1 MTIPNTA
8 AELFEKWI
16 PARFAEFLATN
27 TGKTLQ
33 PNEHCSVVVTVDAES
48 WLLQIRERQL
58 TVTSSPADAPAS
70 FRLQVSGATLERFVL
85 SEIASLPS
93 VPEHT
98 PPSSPLLKLL
108 SLDDEFLELV
118 QAIPGGLRLVVKDG
132 ETQYSAT
139 LGPGSRPV
147 SPAACTMSCT
157 LADAELLRGGK
168 VQPMELFFG
177 GRIQLEGDPQVAMG
191 LAGLLL

>member
-1 MTIPNTA
+1 MTIPTTA
-8 AELFEKWI
+8 TELFENWI

-27 TGKTLQ
+27 TGKAIQ
-33 PNEHCSVVVTVDAES
+33 PNEHCSVVVSVDAES
-48 WLLQIRERQL
+48 WLLSIRERRL
-58 TVTSSPADAPAS
+58 TVASSPSDAPTS

-85 SEIASLPS
+85 GEIANLPP
-93 VPEHT
+93 VPENT

-108 SLDDEFLELV
+108 SLDDESLELV
-118 QAIPGGLRLVVKDG
+118 QAISGGLRLVVKDG

-139 LGPGSRPV
+139 LGPGSRPLT
-147 SPAACTMSCT
+147 PAACTMSCSLT
-157 LADAELLRGGK
+157 DAELLRSGK